1 MKMTNGIK
9 RGLLVGCGAG
19 VLAFALAASPARADT
34 PPPTQPGAMHT
45 ATQTTHASVTV
56 TAVDKSARKLTIKT
70 ADGDKFDV
78 NVPPEVTNFEKLKAG
93 DKIDIDYSESVAI
106 GMAPKGAKPAVS
118 ERAATMP
125 GAAGRE
131 MTVMAEV
138 TKVDTA
144 NNKVTFKGPKGKMK
158 TVTVEDPELQA
169 RLPNLKPGQVM
180 MFQYTEAVAAAIQP
194 PAK

>member
-1 MKMTNGIK
+1 MKITNEIK

-34 PPPTQPGAMHT
+34 PPPVQPGTVHT

-56 TAVDKSARKLTIKT
+56 TAIEKSARRVSVKT

-78 NVPPEVTNFEKLKAG
+78 TVPAEVQGFEKLKAG
-93 DKIDIDYSESVAI
+93 DKVDIDYSESVAI
-106 GMAPKGAKPAVS
+106 GMAPKGTKPAVS
-118 ERAATMP
+118 ERAANMP

-131 MTVMAEV
+131 MTIMAEV
-138 TKVDTA
+138 TKVDLA
-144 NNKVTFKGPKGKMK
+144 NNKVTFKGPKGKTK
-158 TVTVEDPELQA
+158 TLTVEDPELQA

-180 MFQYTEAVAAAIQP
+180 MFQYTEAVAAAITP